1 MLIDRIIINYKW
13 YTVNEHNR
21 TQQNLLHIYIS
32 NNLQKHEAP
41 YNFLHI
47 W

>member
-1 MLIDRIIINYKW
+1 MN
-13 YTVNEHNR
+13 TTEHNK
-21 TQQNLLHIYIS
+21 TYCIYIS